1 MATERIA
8 AKYVYTLEDERPMVD
23 AYVEYDTDTSAIVS
37 VGKASEEDDILDGA
51 IVPGFVNAHC
61 HVELS
66 HLKDK
71 FRKGTGMAGFIDQI
85 NELRDWAS
93 RERKIELTKYW
104 MDKMWEDGVAA
115 MADISNDDS
124 SFQVKKSHPMYTRTF
139 LEVFGTEPSQCRE
152 VMDSVTDLWAQAN
165 ELGLDAAPTPHSC
178 YTMSP
183 RLLSEAAA
191 AGLSSGF
198 LSYHSQE
205 SQEEEQYIKSNTG
218 AMYHNRIKAGMTVPE
233 ATGKSSLR
241 YFIDRL
247 RCAKP
252 SPYDEH
258 ILLVHN
264 VCLNQ
269 DDIDAALEVM
279 KNVYWAICPLSNLF
293 IHNALPPVKL
303 MRRNN
308 LRITVGT
315 DSLSSNED
323 LDMVKELY
331 CIQSNFPQVPLTE
344 LFSWACLNGAR
355 FLGKED
361 VLGSIKVGKKPSL
374 VFVSALDADGR
385 LTSESRSRRIV

>member
-1 MATERIA
+1 
-8 AKYVYTLEDERPMVD
+8 
-23 AYVEYDTDTSAIVS
+23 
-37 VGKASEEDDILDGA
+37 
-51 IVPGFVNAHC
+51 
-61 HVELS
+61 
-66 HLKDK
+66 
-71 FRKGTGMAGFIDQI
+71 
-85 NELRDWAS
+85 
-93 RERKIELTKYW
+93 
-104 MDKMWEDGVAA
+104 
-115 MADISNDDS
+115 
-124 SFQVKKSHPMYTRTF
+124 
-139 LEVFGTEPSQCRE
+139 
-152 VMDSVTDLWAQAN
+152 
-165 ELGLDAAPTPHSC
+165 
-178 YTMSP
+178 MSP

-331 CIQSNFPQVPLTE
+331 CIQSNFPQVSVTE